1 MKHMRFEFLG
11 DQYPHALEDH
21 FDLTKIDELWDRPEI
36 QDYFSELI
44 IDKRGGR
51 QGFPKEVLAEILM
64 LRELREAETLR
75 IAHERENALRELR
88 RRGVSVTAEQF
99 LLAVKRGDQS
109 LVDLF
114 VQAGFNIHVADT
126 DGTPVLMLAMK
137 SGYSIIANLLIKA

>member
-88 RRGVSVTAEQF
+88 PPRFFSGRRTIPSCSEKRRPVTGRPLCAS
-99 LLAVKRGDQS
+99 R
-109 LVDLF
+109 
-114 VQAGFNIHVADT
+114 VQH
-126 DGTPVLMLAMK
+126 
-137 SGYSIIANLLIKA
+137 SRR